1 MVCLS
6 FVQSQSE
13 AQQSWWGQVNVTVQV
28 LDKFNNPGMEA
39 NWIITERDLKQQKE
53 KEKDGETFIKKN
65 SLVF

>member
-13 AQQSWWGQVNVTVQV
+13 AQQSWWGEVNVTVQV
-28 LDKFNNPGMEA
+28 LDKLNNPGMEG

-53 KEKDGETFIKKN
+53 KEKNGETFM
-65 SLVF
+65 

>member
-1 MVCLS
+1 
-6 FVQSQSE
+6 
-13 AQQSWWGQVNVTVQV
+13 
-28 LDKFNNPGMEA
+28 MEA